1 MYQCHGLSVA
11 SVATIV
17 VLSVGLADS
26 TRPRY
31 DACENHLL
39 SVCSRNQ
46 RVASQQWRVVR
57 RLHDEVC
64 ELSEAVTGLKDAL
77 TKHNSRCSRNM
88 SDICMSR
95 ETMAV
100 SLERPWM

>member
-1 MYQCHGLSVA
+1 VA
-11 SVATIV
+11 ALATIL
-17 VLSVGLADS
+17 VLSMGLADS

-46 RVASQQWRVVR
+46 RLASQQWRVVR
-57 RLHDEVC
+57 RLHEEVC
-64 ELSEAVTGLKDAL
+64 ELREAVTALKDTL
-77 TKHNSRCSRNM
+77 VKHNSKCSRNM
-88 SDICMSR
+88 SNTFIQRLS
-95 ETMAV
+95 TQASV